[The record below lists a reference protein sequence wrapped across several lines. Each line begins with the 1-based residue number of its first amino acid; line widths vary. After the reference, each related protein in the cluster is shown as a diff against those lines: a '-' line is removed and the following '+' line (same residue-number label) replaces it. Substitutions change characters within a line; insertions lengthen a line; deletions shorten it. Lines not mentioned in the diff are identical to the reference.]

1 VVACMWSLIQEHGEQ
16 DGAEKS
22 ANLAADPGG
31 RWRTCRIHGTTWTA
45 QTLYLA
51 AFLRWLGLDS
61 PDSELPGDRMQ
72 FAAPTWQAEDFA
84 DLRNL
89 LMRDF
94 LALLPTLNSPSSK
107 ADRANAA
114 TGGTKPSTKE

>member
-1 VVACMWSLIQEHGEQ
+1 MWSLIQQHG
-16 DGAEKS
+16 DYNGAEKS
-22 ANLAADPGG
+22 ANSAAGPGSHLQ
-31 RWRTCRIHGTTWTA
+31 TCCIHGTTWTT

-61 PDSELPGDRMQ
+61 PDSELPADPMQ
-72 FAAPTWQAEDFA
+72 FAAPIWQPEDFA

-94 LALLPTLNSPSSK
+94 LALLPALNSPSSK
-107 ADRANAA
+107 AGRQSAA
-114 TGGTKPSTKE
+114 TGVTKHPARPKSA